1 MLSVPRLATASRP
14 AATTN
19 VLPTSMKASSSWRL
33 ASSTAA
39 PRSLRPLIAPRRPRV
54 LVSRAAKD
62 DKVREH
68 RGDDGNWTQNGEED
82 PSSITR
88 SIDQSSTSTSTSL
101 EKTNP
106 PPTRPRL
113 LLALLLSRTP
123 TSSPGSAASG
133 KRPPG
138 PPARGPTAPPSPSSS
153 SPQPS
158 SPSPPSALS
167 LSLSTKTPYSA
178 SCPPRAR
185 CTPRSWPCSP

>member
-68 RGDDGNWTQNGEED
+68 RGDDGNWTQNGEEE

-106 PPTRPRL
+106 PPTRPR